1 MTTHQLHNIV
11 GTDTRQSR
19 KRVGRGN
26 ASGRGNTSGR
36 GNKGQKAR
44 TGKKLSAK
52 FEGGQ
57 MPLVQRI
64 AKKRGFRPHRK
75 FSIFRLNLKDLSRYL
90 TDNKLTIDKLQ
101 QAGLVRPGTKV
112 KILGEGE
119 VPAGAIVQTHF
130 ISASARGKI
139 ESAGGTIEIVK

>member
-1 MTTHQLHNIV
+1 MTHQLHSISSIS
-11 GTDTRQSR
+11 TKTAR

-36 GNKGQKAR
+36 GTKGQKSR

-64 AKKRGFRPHRK
+64 AKRKGFRSHRK
-75 FSIFRLNLKDLSRYL
+75 FSTFRLNLKDLSRYAK
-90 TDNKLTIDKLQ
+90 DGQLTIVGLRE
-101 QAGLVRPGTKV
+101 AGLIDAKTRV
-112 KILGEGE
+112 KLLGEGE
-119 VPAGAIVQTHF
+119 APSGLTVQVHET
-130 ISASARGKI
+130 SASAQEKLTA
-139 ESAGGTIEIVK
+139 AGSKIEIV